1 VQTGTNSGRTG
12 GPGGTSSSTDPLTQ
26 RNSDTKGDK
35 CGNPIVIAS
44 GNKVEE
50 EVDFESAG
58 IFGLRLSRTYNQNS
72 SLFGSFGHHR
82 GSDLDRRAVFAGDNG
97 AGGPSTVRLSR
108 PDGSTLTFNFSAS
121 TGNWVLTD
129 SAGVVS
135 PASKVMRVAANRYTY
150 FIAEGGSETYAAGGS
165 ILQVTHPWGAAWNF
179 VYGDPERVLPPLFY
193 GNSTYGNTSL
203 QRVVH
208 SNGRAITV
216 QWRADATNPLTS
228 VVSQVTDPDGNIY
241 KYNYTLTLFGF
252 VLAGVVLPATPA
264 STSGGLYSTTVTY
277 DLGGFG
283 GTSMVAKR
291 INGMLYSSFTYDTA
305 GRATS
310 SMHAGGVEFTT
321 FDYSVPGQ
329 TTVRN
334 ALGKQTTFYVDAD
347 QEVVGTD
354 GAASVYCAATST
366 RLVKSSDRTRRVST
380 DADGN
385 QVETLQD
392 ADGNPLQVTRGYLS
406 ANPVVTTYQWDAP
419 TKRLRFVN
427 TPWSQT
433 EYVYE
438 AAVNRLSSVRVT
450 NRSPNGVAG
459 ETLTTTYT
467 YVDADNNGIP
477 ESITVASPV
486 FGTVTSSYNS
496 LGDIV
501 SRTEASGTVAYGG
514 HNGLGRPTQVTD
526 ANGVLTAIT
535 YDARG
540 RVSSVGRN
548 GQTAKYVYRYSGELA
563 EEYVP
568 GTGTRNLDFDAAGR
582 PISLTS
588 REAYPTYA
596 AGMDGSVNPQVS
608 TISLSYDLAS
618 NVTASSTTR
627 SEWVRYYDSRSG
639 IWTNLSNQVS
649 YGSTATDYDE
659 LSRVRA
665 VRGNNSQNWKY
676 SYTPGGQVATITNS
690 TNTVVARN
698 TYDALGRLSTTVDA
712 MGGTT
717 RYTYDLG
724 GQVASVTDPKGAVTS
739 YTYDGL
745 GLLRST
751 GSADTGSTGFGWN
764 NGRLASVSR
773 ADGTQISYT
782 AYADDGRV
790 LSMSSSRAG
799 QTLVRS
805 FGYDTC
811 AYGRG
816 RLCSVAESSGERVDY
831 SYNVWGLVASQTNTI
846 ASQAFTTQ
854 WAYDA
859 VGQVST
865 MTYPNGVVLG
875 YYWMDGLVRNI
886 TVTAGGVTNNAAMA
900 TLYRPF
906 GGAVLSDRTRSY
918 TFDADGRLTGLPAQ
932 GRTYGY
938 NALDQIT
945 AIGGADAQTLRYDA
959 VGRVN
964 GFDQGGVTTGL
975 VFDANGNRTAA
986 TYSTSLGLPVTYTS
1000 APAGNRLLS
1009 IGWNG
1014 GTRSLSFD
1022 AAGNLLRDQRSATQT
1037 DCHTYDASGRL
1048 AGFARYGSNVTDCAA
1063 PGVTPQSNG
1072 VYRNNGLNQRSYKLA
1087 AGVETRFVYG
1097 LAGELLFERSS
1108 TGSANDKA
1116 YVWLQGRPISLVR
1129 GTTMHQI
1136 FADHLGRP
1144 EAVKTT
1150 AGATVWSATNKPFD
1164 RSVTFDQ
1171 IGGMNLG
1178 FAGQYYDAESGLWNN
1193 WHRYYDTGIGRY
1205 TQSDPIGLAGGINT
1219 YSYVGGNPIS
1229 RIDPTGLVCT
1239 CTGQARVLQGNARL
1253 IGRNGGFSTP
1263 NSPVPVAAGSAAVIP
1278 AQFGGMSGLRPII
1291 GSISATSNGV
1301 PLFSGVSDVIGGQSP
1316 IRGMGVRDAL
1326 IQLNPGSL
1334 IVELPSAS
1342 SDMGMIPIQL
1352 TLPDGSSCPQGTSGS

>member
-1 VQTGTNSGRTG
+1 
-12 GPGGTSSSTDPLTQ
+12 
-26 RNSDTKGDK
+26 
-35 CGNPIVIAS
+35 
-44 GNKVEE
+44 
-50 EVDFESAG
+50 VDFESAG
-58 IFGLRLSRTYNQNS
+58 LFGLRLSRTYNQNS
-72 SLFGSFGHHR
+72 SLVGSFGYRR
-82 GSDLDRRAVFAGDNG
+82 GSDLDRRAVFEGDIG
-97 AGGPSTVRLSR
+97 AGGPATIRLFR
-108 PDGSTLTFNFSAS
+108 PDGSVVAFAFSAA
-121 TGNWVLTD
+121 TGNWLLTD

-135 PASKVMRVAANRYTY
+135 PASRVVRTAVNRYTY

-179 VYGDPERVLPPLFY
+179 VYGDPERVLPQYF
-193 GNSTYGNTSL
+193 GNSSL

-216 QWRADATNPLTS
+216 QWQAGAPNPLTN
-228 VVSQVTDPDGNIY
+228 VVSQVTDPAGNVY
-241 KYNYTLTLFGF
+241 QYTYSGSILT
-252 VLAGVVLPATPA
+252 GVILPPTPT
-264 STSGGLYSTTVTY
+264 STNGGLYGTTVSY
-277 DLGGFG
+277 DMGGPG
-283 GTSMVAKR
+283 GNSMVAKR
-291 INGMLYSSFTYDTA
+291 INGQLYSSFAYDTD
-305 GRATS
+305 GRASASWHASDVEITS
-310 SMHAGGVEFTT
+310 
-321 FDYSVPGQ
+321 FDYRVPGQ

-334 ALGKQTTFYVDAD
+334 ALGKKTIFYVDAD
-347 QEVVGTD
+347 QEIVGTD

-366 RLVKSSDRTRRVST
+366 RLVKSSDRTRRVAT
-380 DADGN
+380 DADNN

-406 ANPVVTTYQWDAP
+406 PEAVVTTYQWDAP
-419 TKRLRFVN
+419 IKRLRFVN
-427 TPWSQT
+427 TPWRQT

-438 AAVNRLSSVRVT
+438 ATVNRLSAVRVT
-450 NRSPNGVAG
+450 NKSPNGVFG
-459 ETLTTTYT
+459 ETLTTTYA
-467 YVDADNNGIP
+467 YVDADGNGIP
-477 ESITVASPV
+477 ESVTVTSPV
-486 FGTVTSSYNS
+486 IGTVTSSYNS
-496 LGDIV
+496 QGDLV
-501 SRTEASGTVAYGG
+501 SRADAAGTVTYAG
-514 HNGLGRPTQVTD
+514 HNGLGLPTQATD
-526 ANGVLTAIT
+526 ANGVLTTIT

-540 RVSSVGRN
+540 RVSALGRN
-548 GQTAKYVYRYSGELA
+548 GQTAKYAYDYFGNVGEEIL
-563 EEYVP
+563 P
-568 GTGTRNLDFDAAGR
+568 GTGTRNFNHDMAGR
-582 PISLTS
+582 LTSLTS

-618 NVTASSTTR
+618 NVTASSATR

-639 IWTNLSNQVS
+639 IWTNLSSQVS

-659 LSRVRA
+659 LSRVRGI
-665 VRGNNSQNWKY
+665 RGNNGQNWKY
-676 SYTPGGQVATITNS
+676 GYTPGGQVATITNS

-712 MGGTT
+712 LGGTT

-724 GQVASVTDPKGAVTS
+724 GQVASITDPKGGVTS

-751 GSADTGSTGFGWN
+751 SSADTGSTSFGWN

-846 ASQAFTTQ
+846 INQAFTTQ

-886 TVTAGGVTNNAAMA
+886 SVTAGGVTKNAAMA

-938 NALDQIT
+938 NSLDQIT
-945 AIGGADAQTLRYDA
+945 TVGGTDSQTVRYDA

-964 GFDQGGVTTGL
+964 GFDQGGVATGL
-975 VFDANGNRTAA
+975 AFDANGNRTAA
-986 TYSTSLGLPVTYTS
+986 TYSSSPGLPVTYTS
-1000 APAGNRLLS
+1000 ASTGNRLLN

-1014 GTRSLSFD
+1014 STRSLSFD
-1022 AAGNLLRDQRSATQT
+1022 AAGNLLRDHRSATQT

-1087 AGVETRFVYG
+1087 AGVETRFVHG

-1193 WHRYYDTGIGRY
+1193 WHRYYDAGIGRY

-1219 YSYVGGNPIS
+1219 YTYVGGNPIS
-1229 RIDPTGLVCT
+1229 FIDPYGLFCVSDRSRDAVANGIGTAAGAAAQGLPLPVALASGVVAGAVTYAGGETSGGTVAGAVQGFAASRSVGGALAGAAGGLIAGADGGTFGGVVGGAYQSVLGPPSRMGALNPNGWNAVAGPAIRGGLGGIVSGLVT
-1239 CTGQARVLQGNARL
+1239 AGTKAAIDLA
-1253 IGRNGGFSTP
+1253 
-1263 NSPVPVAAGSAAVIP
+1263 NSKLG
-1278 AQFGGMSGLRPII
+1278 
-1291 GSISATSNGV
+1291 
-1301 PLFSGVSDVIGGQSP
+1301 DC
-1316 IRGMGVRDAL
+1316 
-1326 IQLNPGSL
+1326 
-1334 IVELPSAS
+1334 
-1342 SDMGMIPIQL
+1342 
-1352 TLPDGSSCPQGTSGS
+1352 SCGK

>member
-1 VQTGTNSGRTG
+1 MQTGSLGSEGGHAG
-12 GPGGTSSSTDPLTQ
+12 GPSGTGSSTDPGTQ
-26 RNSDTKGDK
+26 KNSDTKGDK

-58 IFGLRLSRTYNQNS
+58 VFGLRLVRTYNQNS
-72 SLFGSFGHHR
+72 SLVGSFGYRR
-82 GSDLDRRAVFAGDNG
+82 GSDFDRRAVFEGDNG
-97 AGGPSTVRLSR
+97 AGGPATVRLFR
-108 PDGSTLTFNFSAS
+108 PDGSALAFAFNAAAS
-121 TGNWVLTD
+121 NWLLTD

-135 PASKVMRVAANRYTY
+135 AASRVVRTASNRYTY

-165 ILQVTHPWGAAWNF
+165 ILQVVHPWGAAWNF
-179 VYGDPERVLPPLFY
+179 VYGDPERVLPQYF
-193 GNSTYGNTSL
+193 GNSSL

-216 QWRADATNPLTS
+216 QWRAGALNPLAN
-228 VVSQVTDPDGNIY
+228 VISQLTDPAGNVYQYSYQYSVSGSILALV
-241 KYNYTLTLFGF
+241 LT
-252 VLAGVVLPATPA
+252 GVVLPATPT
-264 STSGGLYSTTVTY
+264 STNGSLYSTSVTY
-277 DLGGFG
+277 DMGGPG
-283 GTSMVAKR
+283 GNSMIAKH
-291 INGMLYSSFTYDTA
+291 INGQLYSSFTFDLA

-310 SMHAGGVEFTT
+310 SVHAGGVERTT
-321 FDYSVPGQ
+321 FDYTVAGQ
-329 TTVRN
+329 TTVTN
-334 ALGKQTTFYVDAD
+334 ALGKKTTFYIDAD
-347 QEVVGTD
+347 QEIVGTD

-380 DADGN
+380 DANNN

-406 ANPVVTTYQWDAP
+406 ANPIVTTYQWDAP
-419 TKRLRFVN
+419 IKRLRFVT
-427 TPWSQT
+427 TPWRQT

-438 AAVNRLSSVRVT
+438 ATVNRLSAVRVT
-450 NRSPNGVAG
+450 NTSPNGVFG
-459 ETLTTTYT
+459 ETLTTTYSYT
-467 YVDADNNGIP
+467 DADNNGIP
-477 ESITVASPV
+477 EAITVASPV
-486 FGTVTSSYNS
+486 FGTVTSSYNGQ
-496 LGDIV
+496 GDLV
-501 SRTEASGTVAYGG
+501 SRVDASGTVTFAG
-514 HNGLGRPTQVTD
+514 HNGLGLPAQVTD
-526 ANGVLTAIT
+526 ANGVLTTIS

-540 RVSSVGRN
+540 RVSALARN
-548 GQTAKYVYRYSGELA
+548 GQTAKYAYDYFGNVVEELL
-563 EEYVP
+563 P
-568 GTGTRNLDFDAAGR
+568 TTGTRNFSRDLAGR
-582 PISLTS
+582 LISLTS

-596 AGMDGSVNPQVS
+596 SGMDGSLNPQVS
-608 TISLSYDLAS
+608 TLSLSYDLAS
-618 NVTASSTTR
+618 NVTATSTSR
-627 SEWVRYYDSRSG
+627 SEWGRYYDSRAG
-639 IWTNLSNQVS
+639 TWTNFSNLVS

-659 LSRVRA
+659 LSRVRG
-665 VRGNNSQNWKY
+665 VRGNNGQAWKY
-676 SYTPGGQVATITNS
+676 TYTPGGQVDTVSGWNNTTSAY
-690 TNTVVARN
+690 TVVARN
-698 TYDALGRLSTTVDA
+698 SYDALGRLSATVDA
-712 MGGTT
+712 LGGTT

-724 GQVASVTDPKGAVTS
+724 GQVASIIDPKGSTTS

-745 GLLRST
+745 GLLRGTS
-751 GSADTGSTGFGWN
+751 SPDTGTTSFGWT
-764 NGRLASVSR
+764 NGRLAGVSR

-790 LSMSSSRAG
+790 LSMSASRGG

-831 SYNVWGLVASQTNTI
+831 SYNAWGLVASQTNTI
-846 ASQAFTTQ
+846 AGQAFTTQ

-859 VGQVST
+859 LGQAST

-886 TVTAGGVTNNAAMA
+886 SVTAGGVTNNAAMV

-938 NALDQIT
+938 DTLDQI
-945 AIGGADAQTLRYDA
+945 ISVGGADAQTVRYDA
-959 VGRVN
+959 LGRVS

-975 VFDANGNRTAA
+975 AFDANGNRTAA
-986 TYSTSLGLPVTYTS
+986 TYSNSPGLPVTYTS
-1000 APAGNRLLS
+1000 AAAGNRLLN

-1014 GTRSLSFD
+1014 STRSLSLD
-1022 AAGNLLRDQRSATQT
+1022 AAGNLVRDQRSATQT
-1037 DCHTYDASGRL
+1037 DCHTYDALGRL
-1048 AGFARYGSNVTDCAA
+1048 AGFARYASNVANCEA
-1063 PGVTPQSNG
+1063 PGVAAQSAG
-1072 VYRNNGLNQRSYKLA
+1072 VYRNNGLNQRSYKQA
-1087 AGVETRFVYG
+1087 GGVETRFVYG
-1097 LAGELLFERSS
+1097 LGGELLFERSS

-1150 AGATVWSATNKPFD
+1150 AGATVWSASNKPFD
-1164 RSVTFDQ
+1164 RTVTLDQ

-1193 WHRYYDTGIGRY
+1193 WHRYYDASIGRY

-1219 YSYVGGNPIS
+1219 YTYVGGNPV
-1229 RIDPTGLVCT
+1229 RFTDRRGL
-1239 CTGQARVLQGNARL
+1239 
-1253 IGRNGGFSTP
+1253 I
-1263 NSPVPVAAGSAAVIP
+1263 AGVDDI
-1278 AQFGGMSGLRPII
+1278 
-1291 GSISATSNGV
+1291 
-1301 PLFSGVSDVIGGQSP
+1301 VIGGSVLAVGCALSP
-1316 IRGMGVRDAL
+1316 GCRQAVSDAMSSL
-1326 IQLNPGSL
+1326 GSALSSL
-1334 IVELPSAS
+1334 INSSALPPGVWPLDKGGEEWGRRTGVGAKEGRRRAHGVKQSC
-1342 SDMGMIPIQL
+1342 
-1352 TLPDGSSCPQGTSGS
+1352 DGAGQDVFGVDPATGDVYDPEGNVVGDLGQVKPK